1 MKSKIR
7 RGSRVKVISG
17 ADKGKEGVVLDM
29 LCKLDKKDGNKRI
42 LVAGI
47 NIRSKHLKPRGNEA
61 GQIIKKE
68 CPIHISNVKFI
79 E

>member
-1 MKSKIR
+1 
-7 RGSRVKVISG
+7 
-17 ADKGKEGVVLDM
+17 M